1 MNKEILINQVVEH
14 LKHSGFNISAR
25 CNIRPRS
32 FDIAARLE
40 DIFLLIKVLSNI
52 DGLKEETAREMIC
65 LSKYLAGVPLVV
77 GEKTRDHPLE
87 STVVYYRY
95 GVPSIN
101 IETLYDY
108 FMENLPPLIY
118 AAPGG
123 LYVSID
129 GSLLRDMRLSSDLS
143 IGALATELGVSRR
156 TVSKYEEEGMDM
168 SVDIV
173 MHLEELFNHAFAQA
187 IDFIN
192 IEKRKLKTDISSC
205 ETEPGTS
212 IRSILSGLGLDVIPV
227 SQAPFSAVS
236 FEHTRN
242 NSSNNDPISTILT
255 GFSNY
260 SGAMVKRA
268 KLMSS
273 ISDVAKTHS
282 MFIVNGPCKSE
293 CVDNTVL
300 VERNEIEAMDDF
312 MDLITLI
319 FEKSQKN

>member
-1 MNKEILINQVVEH
+1 MNKEILINQVVGH
-14 LKHSGFNISAR
+14 LELGGFNISAR

-40 DIFLLIKVLSNI
+40 DLLLLIKILSNI
-52 DGLKEETAREMIC
+52 DGLREETAREMIC
-65 LSKYLAGVPLVV
+65 LSEYLEGVPLVV
-77 GEKTRDHPLE
+77 GEKTRDHSLE

-95 GVPSIN
+95 GIPSIN

-108 FMENLPPLIY
+108 FIEDLPPLVY

-129 GSLLRDMRLSSDLS
+129 GSILRDMRLSSNQS
-143 IGALATELGVSRR
+143 IGALAAELGVSRR
-156 TVSKYEEEGMDM
+156 TISKYEEEGMDM

-173 MHLEELFNHAFAQA
+173 TQLEELFNHALAQP

-192 IEKRKLKTDISSC
+192 VEKVKMKMKMKMPSTQP
-205 ETEPGTS
+205 EPGTS
-212 IRSILSGLGLDVIPV
+212 IKSILSGLGLDVIPI

-236 FEHTRN
+236 FEHTQDN
-242 NSSNNDPISTILT
+242 NNDSLSTILT

-273 ISDVAKTHS
+273 ISDVAKTYS
-282 MFIVNGPCKSE
+282 MFIVNGPCKSN

-300 VERNEIEAMDDF
+300 IEKNEIEAMDDF
-312 MDLITLI
+312 MDLVTLI
-319 FEKSQKN
+319 FEKIKKN

>member
-1 MNKEILINQVVEH
+1 MNKEILINQVVGH
-14 LKHSGFNISAR
+14 LELGGFNISAR

-40 DIFLLIKVLSNI
+40 DLLLLIKILSNI
-52 DGLKEETAREMIC
+52 DGLKEETAREMIS
-65 LSKYLAGVPLVV
+65 LSEYLEGVPLVV
-77 GEKTRDHPLE
+77 GEKTRDHSLE

-95 GVPSIN
+95 GIPSIN
-101 IETLYDY
+101 VETLYDY
-108 FMENLPPLIY
+108 FIEDLPPLVY

-129 GSLLRDMRLSSDLS
+129 GSILRDMRLSSNQS
-143 IGALATELGVSRR
+143 IGALAAELGVSRR
-156 TVSKYEEEGMDM
+156 TISKYEEEGMDM

-173 MHLEELFNHAFAQA
+173 TQLEELFNHALAQP

-192 IEKRKLKTDISSC
+192 VEKGKRKMKMPSTQS
-205 ETEPGTS
+205 EPGIS
-212 IRSILSGLGLDVIPV
+212 IKSILSGLGLDVIPV

-236 FEHTRN
+236 FEHSQDN
-242 NSSNNDPISTILT
+242 NNESLSTILT

-260 SGAMVKRA
+260 SGAMIKRA

-273 ISDVAKTHS
+273 ISDVAKTYS
-282 MFIVNGPCKSE
+282 MFIVNGPCKSD

-300 VERNEIEAMDDF
+300 IEKSEIEAMDDF
-312 MDLITLI
+312 MDLVTLI
-319 FEKSQKN
+319 FEKIKKN